1 MDWTTKI
8 YTANPSTEPFPYV
21 STASFPTRERLK
33 RGFSC
38 LKNIQMVRNHRQDPH
53 FGRAVEERIVWREL
67 LDLELQNVDEQ
78 IDGITSHCAKLP
90 ETVPPRD

>member
-8 YTANPSTEPFPYV
+8 YSGNRAEVPPADTTGSLT
-21 STASFPTRERLK
+21 TRERLM

-38 LKNIQMVRNHRQDPH
+38 LKNLQMVRNHRQDPH
-53 FGRAVEERIVWREL
+53 FGRAVEERIIWREL
-67 LDLELQNVDEQ
+67 LELELQSVDEQ
-78 IDGITSHCAKLP
+78 IDGITSRSEKLP